1 MIKRERW
8 IVYPLL
14 FLVISIS
21 LKDKLN
27 SQQKSLRLKNLK
39 VEQLEAGTV
48 QGAKANFRELAAP
61 LIQTG
66 QLNVLDK
73 QGVPKVVLHNAPSL
87 KDNEPDFEK
96 TQGAITLLS
105 SSNQEMLVLGGG
117 DGGGFMAARSATN
130 PKDFVA
136 FGYQAGRVGIFW
148 LDKNGNL
155 KGFLKPQQPG
165 EQSEKKGAAQPALDK
180 EPNQD
185 ELPKNPTAG
194 TTSDS

>member
-14 FLVISIS
+14 FLVISMG

-27 SQQKSLRLKNLK
+27 SQQKSLQLKNLK

-48 QGAKANFRELAAP
+48 QGTKANFRELAAP

-73 QGVPKVVLHNAPSL
+73 QGVRKVVLHNAPSL
-87 KDNEPDFEK
+87 KGNELDFEK

-105 SSNQEMLVLGGG
+105 SGNKEMLVLGGG
-117 DGGGFMAARSATN
+117 DRGGFIAARSATN

-148 LDKNGNL
+148 
-155 KGFLKPQQPG
+155 QPG
-165 EQSEKKGAAQPALDK
+165 EQSEKKRAAQPAGDK

-185 ELPKNPTAG
+185 EPPQNPAEG
-194 TTSDS
+194 TTPDS